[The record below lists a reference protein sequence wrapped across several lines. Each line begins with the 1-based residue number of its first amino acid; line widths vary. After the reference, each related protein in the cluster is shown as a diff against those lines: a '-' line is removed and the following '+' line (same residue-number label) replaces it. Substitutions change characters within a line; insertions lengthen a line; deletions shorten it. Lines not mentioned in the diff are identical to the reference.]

1 MGFTGGIQFCLIRA
15 DHPGVMTTT
24 SFIILN
30 AALAAAVVAGILR
43 LLIHGIR
50 TDGLTDGYA
59 VESPTAVDADVRDR
73 LAA

>member
-1 MGFTGGIQFCLIRA
+1 
-15 DHPGVMTTT
+15 MTTT

-30 AALAAAVVAGILR
+30 AALAAAVLAGILR